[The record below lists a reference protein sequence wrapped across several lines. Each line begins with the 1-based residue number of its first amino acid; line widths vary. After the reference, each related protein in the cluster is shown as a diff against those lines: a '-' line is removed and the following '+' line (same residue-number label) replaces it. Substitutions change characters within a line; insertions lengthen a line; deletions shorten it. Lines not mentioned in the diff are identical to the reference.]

1 MLSGS
6 KRLLPL
12 NERKL
17 ALGVG
22 GMLDKHA
29 CGLEVTEVTK
39 RLFKRE
45 RERG

>member
-12 NERKL
+12 SEQKL

-22 GMLDKHA
+22 GML
-29 CGLEVTEVTK
+29 VRWRSQVTK

-45 RERG
+45 REEVEEPI